1 MIFESLTE
9 SAARGEL
16 ILVEGGFC
24 RFHIRRDG
32 QLTIREIIVVTPG
45 TGIGSAILNR
55 LKSAGRSSGANC
67 IVAKC
72 PTDLAA
78 NGWYKSRGFIN
89 MRDEATRTGRKL
101 NVWRLSI

>member
-45 TGIGSAILNR
+45 IGIGSAILNR
-55 LKSAGRSSGANC
+55 LKSAGRNKGAIC

-72 PTDLAA
+72 PADLVA
-78 NGWYKSRGFIN
+78 NDWYKRRGFIKV
-89 MRDEATRTGRKL
+89 MDEVTPTGRNL